1 MFRPLRRKSN
11 AISDRDARE
20 VLLHGRRGI
29 LAVNGDD
36 GYPLALPVNYV
47 FDADANR
54 IYFHGAKAG
63 HKVDS
68 LRRDDRVCFTVIG
81 EDIHVEGEW
90 APYVRSTVFGDV
102 GVAIIAIL
110 NAMRAMRVGG
120 NGAAGR

>member
-36 GYPLALPVNYV
+36 GYPLALPGNYV

-81 EDIHVEGEW
+81 
-90 APYVRSTVFGDV
+90 
-102 GVAIIAIL
+102 
-110 NAMRAMRVGG
+110 
-120 NGAAGR
+120 